1 MGKHVCLSNLI
12 QIIRGNRLQ
21 FTQSPPGIFWE
32 THRTVPGC
40 EFENIFCSSTNVYDL
55 SKYYKSF
62 IFSWIYSIT
71 RYELFVSSGLKF
83 RPRWLRKLRDL
94 NEIARLISLLF
105 LVKDSRTSRA
115 VFFERHRRNWFR
127 DVNKGKIF
135 FFRWRSIMKISPQ
148 KDFTIY
154 IIRVSSNRL
163 SVIYR

>member
-55 SKYYKSF
+55 SKYYKLF

-71 RYELFVSSGLKF
+71 RYEWFVFFRIEISSKMVTKVA
-83 RPRWLRKLRDL
+83 WLERGSSL
-94 NEIARLISLLF
+94 NILLF
-105 LVKDSRTSRA
+105 LGKDRA
-115 VFFERHRRNWFR
+115 VFFERHGRNWFR

-135 FFRWRSIMKISPQ
+135 FFGEGQSWKYRHRKILR
-148 KDFTIY
+148 FI
-154 IIRVSSNRL
+154 L
-163 SVIYR
+163 

>member
-135 FFRWRSIMKISPQ
+135 F
-148 KDFTIY
+148 
-154 IIRVSSNRL
+154 
-163 SVIYR
+163 SVKVNNENIATERFYDLYYKSFE

>member
-94 NEIARLISLLF
+94 NEIHN
-105 LVKDSRTSRA
+105 SRNHLR
-115 VFFERHRRNWFR
+115 VFSEKLTEPCR
-127 DVNKGKIF
+127 DVNLKIYF
-135 FFRWRSIMKISPQ
+135 VHRPMY
-148 KDFTIY
+148 TIY
-154 IIRVSSNRL
+154 QNIINRL
-163 SVIYR
+163 YSLGSIQ